1 MEIAPDVV
9 SFIEVLV
16 LDTSAL
22 FTNVIERKF
31 DIHVFISVTKYGC
44 LRQALTS
51 KIPQG

>member
-22 FTNVIERKF
+22 FTNVIERKLWLDNIF
-31 DIHVFISVTKYGC
+31 LVKTH
-44 LRQALTS
+44 RQ
-51 KIPQG
+51 

>member
-22 FTNVIERKF
+22 FTNVIEMK
-31 DIHVFISVTKYGC
+31 
-44 LRQALTS
+44 
-51 KIPQG
+51 